1 MFFQVQGKGFY
12 VVDCVWI
19 RQKIQTLI
27 DMLAGGVRTDWVFL
41 MI

>member
-1 MFFQVQGKGFY
+1 MFLQVQGKGVYF
-12 VVDCVWI
+12 VDCVWI

-27 DMLAGGVRTDWVFL
+27 DMLAGGSGLAGFFL